1 MTWQESN
8 SKPGRS
14 PPFWYPPKAA
24 ATPTPAAFSN
34 RFPARVLL
42 VDPDGRSKRIPE
54 IGWTLLVIQRRT
66 AKQSAFLNRLAQ
78 NLIAA
83 VLISLIL
90 VSLAQLSLGREHR
103 RLETRAQTDMLSG
116 VMNRSVFEPLV
127 AQLAAQMQGR
137 QEPLAVAL
145 MDLDTG

>member
-1 MTWQESN
+1 
-8 SKPGRS
+8 
-14 PPFWYPPKAA
+14 
-24 ATPTPAAFSN
+24 
-34 RFPARVLL
+34 L